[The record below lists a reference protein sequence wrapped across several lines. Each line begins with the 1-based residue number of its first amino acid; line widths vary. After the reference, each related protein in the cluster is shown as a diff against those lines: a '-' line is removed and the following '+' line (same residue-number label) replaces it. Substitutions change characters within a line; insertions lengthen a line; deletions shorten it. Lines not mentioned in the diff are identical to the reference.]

1 MGKARHLAN
10 LLNADGDVKS
20 DHLDNVPASN
30 DASALTTGTLPAARL
45 PGNITDTG
53 TEGTRVASGTTAQR
67 GTTAGQVRYNT
78 TTTGLEYYDGTSVI
92 SLDKEPTISATTP
105 DSFEVSALPANLTI
119 TGTNFKSGGT
129 TVTFIGNDGTETNS
143 SSITVNSTTQIT
155 AQVPDTITS
164 ANEPYDVKVTL
175 GTGGTVTTTDA
186 FNIDAAPVFSV
197 ASGSLATLN
206 FGGREASNVTN
217 ITATDDEGDSITFS
231 ITSGSAPTGLTLGSD
246 GVWSG
251 TADSVESDTTSTFTV
266 TATDGT
272 NSNTRQYSITV
283 LAPVDTVATGGTTTT
298 YNDGTDN
305 WKAHTFTSSGTFTI
319 TTAGD
324 VNPDIEYLIVAG
336 GAGGGGNRHATGC
349 GGGGGAGGM
358 LVGAYSNFSAQ
369 AYTVTVGG
377 GGSGGGST
385 GNGSDGSSSSIFS
398 ISATGGGGGG
408 SGQNSNGRSG
418 GSGGGGGYQRSGG
431 SGTSGQGNSGASGQ
445 GGGAPYFGGGGGGKN
460 SGGSSRNAGSGLA
473 NSYNN
478 TSVTYAIGGQ
488 GGAENGHHGATG
500 GSTNSGGGGGGGAG
514 IATSSG
520 KTGNSG
526 IVVVRYKVSSI

>member
-45 PGNITDTG
+45 PANISDSG
-53 TEGTRVASGTTAQR
+53 TEGTKVASGTTAQR

-78 TTTGLEYYDGTSVI
+78 TTGGLEYYDGSASI
-92 SLDKEPTISATTP
+92 SLDRDPTISGRSPTI
-105 DSFEVSALPANLTI
+105 FQISALPANLTI
-119 TGTNFKSGGT
+119 TGNNFKSSGT
-129 TVTFIGNDGTETNS
+129 TVTFIGDDGTETNS

-155 AQVPDTITS
+155 AQVPDTLTS
-164 ANEPYDVKVTL
+164 ANEPYDVRVTL
-175 GTGGTVTTTDA
+175 GTGTSALLSDA
-186 FNIDAAPVFSV
+186 FNINAAPAFTV

-206 FGGREASNVTN
+206 ESGRGASNVTN
-217 ITATDDEGDSITFS
+217 ITATDDEGETITFS
-231 ITSGSAPTGLTLGSD
+231 ITSGSAPSGLTLGSN

-251 TADSVESDTTSTFTV
+251 TADSVNSNTTSNFTV
-266 TATDGT
+266 TASDGT
-272 NSNTRQYSITV
+272 NTNTRDYSITV
-283 LAPVDTVATGGTTTT
+283 LAPVDTVATGGTITT
-298 YNDGTDN
+298 YNDGNDN

-319 TTAGD
+319 STAGD

-358 LVGAYSNFSAQ
+358 LVGSYSSFSAQ

-377 GGSGGGST
+377 GGSGGGNT
-385 GNGSDGSSSSIFS
+385 GNGSGGSSSSIFS

-408 SGQNSNGRSG
+408 SGQNSNGSSG

-431 SGTSGQGNSGASGQ
+431 SGTSGQGNSGSSGQ
-445 GGGAPYFGGGGGGKN
+445 GGGAPYYGGGGGGKN
-460 SGGSSRNAGSGLA
+460 SGGSGRSAGSGLS

-478 TSVTYAIGGQ
+478 SSVTYAIGGQ

-514 IATSSG
+514 IATSNG
-520 KTGNSG
+520 KSGNSG
-526 IVVVRYKVSSI
+526 IVVVRYKVS